1 MKDHHDA
8 FDPMMTRLPQAVETQ
23 KPRFAR
29 LAKFGK
35 WSEAGLALGIMGLMT
50 LLPLLNAVMRT
61 IFGNGLPA
69 SIVLTQTMTL
79 LVTFLGAAIAAR
91 RAEHL
96 SLSAANEILPERFR
110 IWTGSLATA
119 GAVAVTVVLSYAGV
133 VFVIA
138 EMNSPLKIAGIG
150 LPIWMVE
157 LVIPLGFAVVAMR
170 LLLGSSKVWFSAL
183 IGLLLAA
190 LFAAVGYWDLELPG
204 FFSLCLM
211 GLALIT
217 ALGAPLY
224 VAIGGLTLI
233 MFWEQMTPVSAVVV
247 ETYRLVSSP
256 TLPAIPLFTMA
267 GFILAAGGAS
277 KRLVE
282 VFEAW
287 FGWAPGG
294 MAIAAALVCAFFTTF
309 TGASGVTILALGG
322 LLLPALVN
330 SGHDEK
336 FSLGLLTASGSLG
349 LLFFPSLPVIL
360 YAVVAKVD
368 VVQMFA
374 GAAIP
379 GLVVVSSVVVIG
391 LGYGIKNKERVHI
404 PFSLTRAKKALWDA
418 KWELAL
424 PLVVLVGF
432 LAGWLTFVET
442 ASLAAL
448 YAFIVEVFI
457 YKDLRIGW
465 DLAKSIVAGVS
476 LIGAV
481 LTILGVAM
489 GFTSYLID
497 AEIPDAIITWTQHS
511 MSSTLAFLLVL
522 NVVLLVV
529 GCIMDIFSAIVVIA
543 PLLAPVGLAFG
554 VDPIHMG
561 VIFLANL
568 ELGFI
573 TPPVGMN
580 LFIAS
585 MRFKKSLAEVFRST
599 LPFVLF
605 RAAAVLLITY
615 VPWLST
621 WLAHWIKN

>member
-1 MKDHHDA
+1 MSENKA
-8 FDPMMTRLPQAVETQ
+8 FDPLMTRLPQAVKEQ
-23 KPRFAR
+23 EHWFNR
-29 LAKFGK
+29 LARYGK
-35 WSEAGLALGIMGLMT
+35 WTEAGLALSIMALMT
-50 LLPLLNAVMRT
+50 VLPLINALMRT
-61 IFGNGLPA
+61 IFGNGLPV

-79 LVTFLGAAIAAR
+79 LVAFLGAAIAAR

-96 SLSAANEILPERFR
+96 SLSAANDILPEKIRA
-110 IWTGSLATA
+110 WSSSLATA
-119 GAVAVTVVLSYAGV
+119 GAVAVTLVLTYAGIS
-133 VFVIA
+133 FVHA
-138 EMNSPLKIAGIG
+138 EMASPLKIAGLG
-150 LPIWMVE
+150 LPIWFVE
-157 LVIPLGFAVVAMR
+157 MAIPLGFGIVSMR
-170 LLLGSSKVWFSAL
+170 LLLGSRKIWFTA
-183 IGLLLAA
+183 LLALLMA
-190 LFAAVGYWDLELPG
+190 TLFAAVGYWDLELPG
-204 FFSLCLM
+204 FFILSIV
-211 GLALIT
+211 GLAIIT

-233 MFWEQMTPVSAVVV
+233 LFWEQMTPVSAVVV

-256 TLPAIPLFTMA
+256 TLPAIPLFTIA
-267 GFILAAGGAS
+267 GFLLAAGGAS

-391 LGYGIKNKERVHI
+391 LLYGVKNKDRVQI
-404 PFSLTRAKKALWDA
+404 PFAFARAKKALWHA

-448 YAFIVEVFI
+448 YAFVVEVFI
-457 YKDLRIGW
+457 YRDLKIGKE
-465 DLAKSIVAGVS
+465 LASAVVASVS
-476 LIGAV
+476 LVGAV

-497 AEIPDAIITWTQHS
+497 AEIPAAVIAWTQQSIHS
-511 MSSTLAFLLVL
+511 PLAFLLVL
-522 NVVLLVV
+522 NLVLLVV
-529 GCIMDIFSAIVVIA
+529 GCIMDIFSAIVVVA

-605 RAAAVLLITY
+605 RAGAVLLITY
-615 VPWLST
+615 IPWLST
-621 WLAHWIKN
+621 WLASWIKQ